1 MKIMHV
7 LKKLN
12 INNFRKFSLK
22 LWAILITFGIA
33 SSFKINKLNAV
44 ARDLFATGF
53 SSPAGPPPELDFFSP
68 ANRPGTAGGSSAA
81 GSPTDGDPSFVSPTS
96 AFSPA
101 DPEATFNAFLRKR
114 PRSVTD
120 QFESAAGGDG
130 SGDVDE
136 ESLSSPA
143 RKPVIIPDETET
155 PATEVFNRKRRLR
168 KLSNDGG
175 DVVAAIN
182 KLDAAIRANPAKY
195 ADGSPAKRMCAA
207 KQKELA
213 AALGSPDRWASGD
226 GIFDTSDKL
235 KPIVSPDRSGI
246 YHERLLVNPDRA
258 TALAHIFAT
267 ERKLVDNGVLL
278 KDNPALVIDPKLPLS
293 AYAVFPTKHVQER
306 HISPRIM
313 SDVRGSEIHAC
324 AASGELVVTPR
335 DPRTGGK
342 GKPAAVFSFRTHGI
356 DRAGAKTRM
365 SSVLSSFADPHSKLI
380 GHNFPDDGTR
390 RELYDTPKGYMATI
404 APAGPEGD
412 LRKDTVFPVHVT
424 RFDSADV
431 LSGIQ
436 KPVYV
441 GVQIGKD
448 EGVPILLSSVE
459 ALAVKNQLVG
469 KAACRVKAISS
480 YSSLDSDSKFFDLTS
495 GIDWAAAGIPS
506 PKMGVLVEIPN

>member
-1 MKIMHV
+1 MHV

-22 LWAILITFGIA
+22 LLAILIAFGIA

-53 SSPAGPPPELDFFSP
+53 SSPVGRRSITPLELDFSP
-68 ANRPGTAGGSSAA
+68 ADRPGTAGGSSAA

-96 AFSPA
+96 TLSSA
-101 DPEATFNAFLRKR
+101 DSEVTINALLRKR
-114 PRSVTD
+114 SRSVTD

-130 SGDVDE
+130 SGAIDE

-143 RKPVIIPDETET
+143 RKPVIIPDEKET
-155 PATEVFNRKRRLR
+155 PATEALKRNRRFRRS
-168 KLSNDGG
+168 SNDG
-175 DVVAAIN
+175 DDAVAAIN
-182 KLDAAIRANPAKY
+182 KLDTAIRANPFKY

-258 TALAHIFAT
+258 IVLAHMITT
-267 ERKLVDNGVLL
+267 ERNLVDSGVLQ
-278 KDNPALVIDPKLPLS
+278 KDSSVLVIDPELPLS

-324 AASGELVVTPR
+324 AASGELVVTPC
-335 DPRTGGK
+335 DPRTGGN

-356 DRAGAKTRM
+356 DRADAKARM

-448 EGVPILLSSVE
+448 EGVPILLSSAE
-459 ALAVKNQLVG
+459 ALAIKNLLIG
-469 KAACRVKAISS
+469 KAAISS
-480 YSSLDSDSKFFDLTS
+480 YSSLDSNSKFFDLTS
-495 GIDWAAAGIPS
+495 VIDWAAAGIPS